1 METENPEKP
10 ISTPPRSKPLPSS
23 TRIEVWDLYVRLFHW
38 GLVLSFAVA
47 YITGDGWRG
56 LHLFTGYT
64 ALVLIAG
71 RLLWGFFGTKY
82 ARFANFVASPSTV
95 AAYVRDVLRRRAARY
110 LGHNPAGG
118 AMIIVMLLLLTAVS
132 VSGVLLTTDAFW
144 GSDAMEMVHSVLAD
158 LAVACIAVHVAGVL
172 FTSASTG
179 ENLVRSMM
187 TGRKRAPG
195 DNDIS

>member
-1 METENPEKP
+1 
-10 ISTPPRSKPLPSS
+10 
-23 TRIEVWDLYVRLFHW
+23 
-38 GLVLSFAVA
+38 
-47 YITGDGWRG
+47 
-56 LHLFTGYT
+56 
-64 ALVLIAG
+64 
-71 RLLWGFFGTKY
+71 
-82 ARFANFVASPSTV
+82 
-95 AAYVRDVLRRRAARY
+95 
-110 LGHNPAGG
+110 
-118 AMIIVMLLLLTAVS
+118 MIIVMLLLLTAVS

>member
-10 ISTPPRSKPLPSS
+10 ISIQPRSKPLPSS
-23 TRIEVWDLYVRLFHW
+23 TKIEVWDPYIRLFHW
-38 GLVLSFAVA
+38 GLLLSFAVA

-56 LHLFTGYT
+56 FHLASGYT
-64 ALVLIAG
+64 ALGLIAG

-82 ARFANFVASPSTV
+82 ARFANFMASPSTV

-118 AMIIVMLLLLTAVS
+118 AMILVMLLLLTAVS

-144 GSDAMEMVHSVLAD
+144 GSEAMDLAHGALAD
-158 LAVACIAVHVAGVL
+158 ITVFCIAVHVCGVFL
-172 FTSASTG
+172 TSASTG
-179 ENLVRSMM
+179 ENLVRSMI

-195 DNDIS
+195 VNDIG

>member
-1 METENPEKP
+1 M
-10 ISTPPRSKPLPSS
+10 PSS